1 VTKTNKEKE
10 MNSNTKSTRYRSFGS
25 IRKNGKNKFLPYY
38 THNGQLYY
46 GTQTFTKTEA
56 ENWLAQEKLL
66 IAKRKWSTPGVPD
79 PRNTLPPRFG
89 EYALRHIELQTN
101 SNGEHLKPTT
111 RARYRSYLDGW
122 LADLVDLR
130 VDGITKPMVDQFWSQ
145 WLSTGKKTTAS
156 RHYKFLK
163 SVMSRAVTEGWL
175 GENGVNPCQVKG
187 AQNASSRRPVKTPVL
202 SEVGALANAINPR
215 FRTLVILCGY
225 VGLRF
230 GEVSALQVGDFR
242 KVEDGD
248 ESHYIV
254 SVKRAVNLV
263 DGEFIVGTTKSL
275 NGVRDL
281 VVPVKLTSLLDEHLR
296 SLGSTP
302 DDTLVFQS
310 SKGTFIRNDVLNK
323 AMREAAARAGLDP
336 NGFSPHALRRA
347 AATEYAN
354 RGANV
359 AEVQALLGD
368 ASPDAALRYIQPTN
382 RAHQLINLMG
392 QDLEI

>member
-1 VTKTNKEKE
+1 
-10 MNSNTKSTRYRSFGS
+10 
-25 IRKNGKNKFLPYY
+25 
-38 THNGQLYY
+38 
-46 GTQTFTKTEA
+46 
-56 ENWLAQEKLL
+56 
-66 IAKRKWSTPGVPD
+66 
-79 PRNTLPPRFG
+79 
-89 EYALRHIELQTN
+89 
-101 SNGEHLKPTT
+101 
-111 RARYRSYLDGW
+111 
-122 LADLVDLR
+122 
-130 VDGITKPMVDQFWSQ
+130 MVDQLWSE
-145 WLSTGKKTTAS
+145 WLATGAKTTAS

-163 SVMSRAVTEGWL
+163 SVMSRAVAEGWL

-187 AQNASSRRPVKTPVL
+187 AQNASSRRAIKTPVL
-202 SEVGALANAINPR
+202 SEIVALANEINPR

-242 KVEDGD
+242 RVEEGD
-248 ESHYIV
+248 EAHYII

-275 NGVRDL
+275 NGVREL
-281 VVPVKLTSLLDEHLR
+281 VVPVKLTSLIDEHLR
-296 SLGSTP
+296 SLGSAS
-302 DDTLVFQS
+302 DETLVFQS

-323 AMREAAARAGLDP
+323 AMREAATRAGLDP
-336 NGFSPHALRRA
+336 KGFSPHSLRRA

-382 RAHQLINLMG
+382 RAHQLMNQMG
-392 QDLEI
+392 QELEI